1 MKSQKAAPINVAKL
15 AYARLFIILMKCL
28 RSQGFELGQGTPCP
42 YIFSRLI
49 AFFCVSRLF
58 DEPRSQLFE

>member
-1 MKSQKAAPINVAKL
+1 MKSHKAAPIDVEKL
-15 AYARLFIILMKCL
+15 AYARLFIFLIKCS

-49 AFFCVSRLF
+49 AFLLRQQAF
-58 DEPRSQLFE
+58 